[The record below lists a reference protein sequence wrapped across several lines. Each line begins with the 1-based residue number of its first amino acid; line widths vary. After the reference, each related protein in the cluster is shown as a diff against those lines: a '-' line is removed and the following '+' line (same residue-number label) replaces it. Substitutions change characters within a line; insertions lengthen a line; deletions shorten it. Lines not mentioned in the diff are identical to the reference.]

1 MRPAWWKTATV
12 YQVYPR
18 SFADS
23 NGDGVGDLRGVL
35 QRLDYLEW
43 LGIDAIWLCP
53 IYPSPMADFGYDI
66 TDYQNI
72 DPLFGTLADFDELI
86 RECRKRQI
94 RLILDL
100 VPNHT
105 SIAHPWFGQA
115 AGCRKSTYRD
125 WYIWRDPKP
134 DGSPPNNW
142 RCVTGGPAWSLDTKS
157 NQYFLHSFLPCQ
169 PDLNWRNPEVREAF
183 FNVMRFWLD
192 RDVDGF
198 RIDML
203 DFLAKDPQCSD
214 EPDANY
220 TFANAT
226 KHSNHHDVFE
236 IARQIQSVVAAYPD
250 RVTIGEVNPFMDVP
264 GVVRYYGSGDLIN
277 LPFNFGLL
285 RTPWTSENIQDF
297 IQRYESHLPDHAWPN
312 YTLGNHDTPRLASR
326 IPRGELP
333 LAAVLL
339 LTLRGTPFLYYGDEL
354 GLENVQ
360 IPAEAVRDPWEKV
373 EPGRGR
379 DGERTPM
386 PWTNSEFAGFSGRQ
400 PWLPIGFVNR
410 ELNVCDLKEDQG
422 SLLHLYRNLIQIRK
436 RRLALVLGTLEL
448 VNCGQAGLV
457 AFRRRFDQECLLV
470 ALNLGNERADVTTI
484 LGEAKADLVFSTQ
497 GSRELNGPLRFLR
510 PKEGVILHE
519 SPFI

>member
-1 MRPAWWKTATV
+1 MRPVWWKTATV

-23 NGDGVGDLRGVL
+23 NGDGVGDLRGVFL
-35 QRLDYLEW
+35 RLDYLEW
-43 LGIDAIWLCP
+43 FGIDAIWLCP

-86 RECRKRQI
+86 KECHKRQI

-115 AGCRKSTYRD
+115 AGSRKSTYRD
-125 WYIWRDPKP
+125 WYVWRDPKP

-192 RDVDGF
+192 RDVDGL

-203 DFLAKDPQCSD
+203 DFLAKDPKCSD

-220 TFANAT
+220 TFATAT
-226 KHSNHHDVFE
+226 RHSNHHDVFE
-236 IARQIQSVVAAYPD
+236 IARQIQSVVEAYPD

-264 GVVRYYGSGDLIN
+264 GVVRYYGSGDLID

-285 RTPWTSENIQDF
+285 RTPWKSENIQDF

-326 IPRGELP
+326 IPRSELP
-333 LAAVLL
+333 MAAVLL

-360 IPAEAVRDPWEKV
+360 IPAEAVHDPWENV

-386 PWTNSEFAGFSGRQ
+386 PWNNSEFTGFSDQQ

-410 ELNVCDLKEDQG
+410 ELNVSDLKEDQS
-422 SLLHLYRNLIQIRK
+422 SLLHVYRNLIQIRK
-436 RRLALVLGTLEL
+436 RRLSLVLGTLEL

-457 AFRRRFDQECLLV
+457 VFRRRFEQECLLV
-470 ALNLGNERADVTTI
+470 ALNLGNERADLTRI
-484 LGEAKADLVFSTQ
+484 LGEAKASLVFSTQ
-497 GSRELNGPLRFLR
+497 SSREFEGPVRFLQ
-510 PKEGVILHE
+510 PKEGVIVNE
-519 SPFI
+519 SPSI